1 MKTSRFKSVLAL
13 LITAV
18 FLLSDAGA
26 VFARPRIRSNRSPRN
41 PVPRTG
47 IIGTRL
53 RGYLPTPRQHG
64 QNRRRQRNIP
74 ARDILQAVRE
84 GTIVRQHHKRGHDG
98 TPRVEYRGRN
108 ARVIT
113 QGGRIVTTIWNGTN
127 RNQQRRSQQR
137 SAAEGRAIRFPNR
150 NR

>member
-1 MKTSRFKSVLAL
+1 MKISRFKSVLAL
-13 LITAV
+13 LVTTVI
-18 FLLSDAGA
+18 LLSDVGA
-26 VFARPRIRSNRSPRN
+26 AFAKPRISSNRSPQS

-53 RGYLPTPRQHG
+53 RGFLPTPRNHG
-64 QNRRRQRNIP
+64 QTRKRQRNIP

-113 QGGRIVTTIWNGTN
+113 QGGRIVTTIWNGN
-127 RNQQRRSQQR
+127 NKNKQRISEQR
-137 SAAEGRAIRFPNR
+137 SAAEGRAIPFPNP

>member
-13 LITAV
+13 LVTAV
-18 FLLSDAGA
+18 ILFSDVGA
-26 VFARPRIRSNRSPRN
+26 TFARPRIRLNRSPRN
-41 PVPRTG
+41 PTPRIG

-84 GTIVRQHHKRGHDG
+84 GTIVRQSHRRGHNG
-98 TPRVEYRGRN
+98 RPRVRYEGRN
-108 ARVIT
+108 ATVVT
-113 QGGRIVTTIWNGTN
+113 QNGRIVTTFWNNPHN
-127 RNQQRRSQQR
+127 RSRQR